1 MKIRIDKI
9 IPASYVDGPG
19 RRSVLFVQ
27 GCPLACPG
35 CQNRRLWPAVG
46 GHLVDVNELAEA
58 FITIAL
64 TTQSSP
70 RPRLTISGGEPFAQP
85 EALAYLLRKLRDA
98 ERGAG
103 HIIVYN
109 GYILEQLLERNLPAV
124 QQALSRIDVLVDGPY
139 RVDEDSPWMQYRG
152 SANQRIIDLP
162 ATLNNGEIV
171 LLDWDRPEVI
181 ITETGQVLGTG
192 PIIDLLAE
200 AGLATLPAVESVGPA
215 RRCGQNW

>member
-9 IPASYVDGPG
+9 VPDSYVDGPG

-35 CQNRRLWPAVG
+35 CQNRRLWTVEG
-46 GHLVDVNELAEA
+46 GYLVDVNELAET
-58 FITIAL
+58 FITVAL

-85 EALAYLLRKLRDA
+85 EALAYLLRKLR
-98 ERGAG
+98 EYGAG
-103 HIIVYN
+103 HIIVYS
-109 GYILEQLLERNLPAV
+109 GYILEQLLERNLLAV

-139 RVDEDSPWMQYRG
+139 LIDQDNPWMQYRG
-152 SANQRIIDLP
+152 SANQRVIDLS
-162 ATLNNGEIV
+162 ATLNSGEIV

-181 ITETGQVLGTG
+181 VTKTGQVLGTG
-192 PIIDLLAE
+192 PMIDLLIE
-200 AGLATLPAVESVGPA
+200 AGLATAESVGPA
-215 RRCGQNW
+215 RRCGQRG